1 MSEPLG
7 SLVGRLAHAKRA
19 YAEAEAE
26 VKSIQT
32 ALVAAMQE
40 GDERSVTG
48 EDDGQV
54 VVGTLVEPTKIVIDE
69 KRLKKTIGATTFRK
83 VCKET
88 LDKTKLEN
96 AVKEGLVDM
105 KDVAVS
111 SDEVPIAPH
120 VKITRK

>member
-1 MSEPLG
+1 MSESLG
-7 SLVGRLAHAKRA
+7 QLVGRLAHAKRA
-19 YAEAEAE
+19 LADAEAE
-26 VKSIQT
+26 VRSVQSTLI
-32 ALVAAMQE
+32 AAMQE
-40 GDERSVTG
+40 SDERTVTG

-54 VVGTLVEPTKIVIDE
+54 VTGTLVEPTKIVIDE

-83 VCKET
+83 VTKEV

-105 KDVAVS
+105 KDVATS
-111 SDEVPIAPH
+111 SDEVPIAAH